1 MFGFFKKVLSKTT
14 ERIKEVAPKRGDK
27 ISKEDLE
34 DILLEADVS
43 YEQVEEIIYYMP
55 HSNMV
60 SRKDVKRV
68 LLAYFVDIQVDKN
81 VEAKPYVELI
91 FGVNG
96 AGKTTTI
103 AKLANLYKTK
113 LNQSV
118 ILGASDTFRAAAI
131 EQLVRWADKID
142 VPIVATKQGHDPS
155 AVAYDTISS
164 ALAKGIDRVII
175 DTAGRLQT
183 QKNLSSELQKI
194 TRICNKAKEGA
205 PHRKILIIDGTQ
217 GNAAIAQAKAFNDI
231 VGVDALIITKLDG
244 TAKGGAIFSIAK
256 ELKKPILYLGMGES
270 ESDLIEFD
278 KEEFVDS
285 LLDAFFE
292 EES

>member
-55 HSNMV
+55 PSNMV